1 MKKLSKAL
9 SVLLAVIMAATI
21 LCIPGFAEEDPY
33 ASLKEGTGYVAIGDS
48 FTRGYGASDHWEDQL
63 YRSDNHGSNNN
74 DHGDFNCR
82 YVDGAYPTIVADE
95 FGLSTTDRSDNDIRN
110 TESKFWNLAHDAV
123 STAYVLDL
131 LGIDDGYRDDEFT
144 YQDGSM
150 KNRYKTD
157 LAYFGDPESYTL
169 DGTARYGKAGEV
181 MSIRELLKNASLISL
196 EVGQTDIIYKAQIL
210 GLNKMDLSDTA
221 KIPEGVADIISRL
234 YRYYDYWTG
243 AYPLLL
249 DFIKENNPDA
259 KVVLVGTM
267 NPIQN
272 ATISD
277 ELLLPIGSALNIIM
291 DLMNKFNRECAEK
304 YGYMFV
310 DISNVETPS
319 VEQELTLPYIMSLQG
334 VPSGLMAHP
343 TPAGYAQ
350 MGRMVIDKIKNEL
363 AKDAGEIY
371 DADPRTYIKV
381 DMGRYEKIDFVAV
394 DGKAVKNFT
403 VEDHVLIVPYGL
415 NNAKNLTVTVRK
427 DDGTT
432 SMMTYNLTYDNGYT
446 AFRIY
451 QSNNLFNTIKVT
463 IKTIISAVVNAF
475 KSLFGI
481 A

>member
-1 MKKLSKAL
+1 MKKLSKVIAVFLAAL
-9 SVLLAVIMAATI
+9 MAATL
-21 LCIPGFAEEDPY
+21 LCLPSFAEEIEDPY
-33 ASLKEGTGYVAIGDS
+33 AFLKEGTGYVAIGDS

-63 YRSDNHGSNNN
+63 YRSDNYGSNNN

-95 FGLSTTDRSDNDIRN
+95 FGLSTSDRSDNDIRN
-110 TESKFWNLAHDAV
+110 KDSKFWNLAHDAV

-150 KNRYKTD
+150 INRYKTD
-157 LAYFGDPESYTL
+157 LAYYGDPESYTL
-169 DGTARYGKAGEV
+169 DGTARYGKTGEV
-181 MSIRELLKNASLISL
+181 MSIRELLSNASLITL

-272 ATISD
+272 ATISE

-319 VEQELTLPYIMSLQG
+319 VEQELTLPYIMSLTG

-343 TPAGYAQ
+343 TPSGYAA
-350 MGRMVIDKIKNEL
+350 MGRSVIDTLK
-363 AKDAGEIY
+363 KDIEGEAY
-371 DADPRTYIKV
+371 DSDPKTFIKV
-381 DMGRYEKIDFVAV
+381 DLGRFEKVDYVTV
-394 DGKAVKNFT
+394 DGTKVEDFT
-403 VEDHVLIVPYGL
+403 VSGHVLTIPCYF
-415 NNAKNLTVTVRK
+415 NNAKNLTVAIVNE
-427 DDGTT
+427 DN
-432 SMMTYNLTYDNGYT
+432 SISLATYGLQYDNGYT
-446 AFRIY
+446 AYRIY
-451 QSNNLFNTIKVT
+451 ESNNIF
-463 IKTIISAVVNAF
+463 KTISTTLKMIFEKIISFF
-475 KSLFGI
+475 KGLF